1 VLYLVDPIDE
11 WVINTVY
18 NYDGKPLKSVTKGD
32 LDLGELG
39 KEEAEKQKKDASAFK
54 KLSERIK
61 NILAD
66 SVEEVR
72 VTSRLKDSPAC
83 LVAGEHSM
91 GSHMEKIM
99 KAMGQA
105 VPKEKRILEINAEHP
120 ILQNLNARYEKN
132 ATDPQLEQ
140 WVILLYE
147 GALIAEGQMVPDP
160 LAYSKRVN
168 EMLAKVSRAE
178 D

>member
-1 VLYLVDPIDE
+1 
-11 WVINTVY
+11 
-18 NYDGKPLKSVTKGD
+18 
-32 LDLGELG
+32 
-39 KEEAEKQKKDASAFK
+39 
-54 KLSERIK
+54 
-61 NILAD
+61 
-66 SVEEVR
+66 
-72 VTSRLKDSPAC
+72 
-83 LVAGEHSM
+83 
-91 GSHMEKIM
+91 M

-168 EMLAKVSRAE
+168 EMLAKVSGE
-178 D
+178 